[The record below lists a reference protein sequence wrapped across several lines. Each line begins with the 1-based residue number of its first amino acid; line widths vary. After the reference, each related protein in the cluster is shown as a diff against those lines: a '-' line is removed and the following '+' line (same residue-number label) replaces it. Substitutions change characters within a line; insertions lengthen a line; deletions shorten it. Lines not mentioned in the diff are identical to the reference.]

1 MATPKKKQRAQAS
14 QSRRTQSKENAQ
26 KKAIPDETTGQS
38 HRLSE
43 VRHEQPRRESTMA
56 EDMNKTAEEMQK
68 TGKQTA
74 EDMKRTGE
82 EFTKAAR
89 EFDVKGMSKIWKQG
103 YLGGLEA
110 LYQSQELN
118 ARLLKETVKQG
129 ISGFQQMFQVYEKWL
144 EQIQGQTGPA
154 SPFVEWSRQAVRAF
168 HNNADPFFK
177 TAADTAEN
185 AFNYYENALARPSR
199 QHALDLHAKVIDTVI
214 SANGAFKRE

>member
-1 MATPKKKQRAQAS
+1 MA
-14 QSRRTQSKENAQ
+14 
-26 KKAIPDETTGQS
+26 
-38 HRLSE
+38 
-43 VRHEQPRRESTMA
+43 A
-56 EDMNKTAEEMQK
+56 EDMKKTAEEMQK
-68 TGKQTA
+68 TAKRP
-74 EDMKRTGE
+74 EDMRRTGE
-82 EFTKAAR
+82 EFTRAAR

-110 LYQSQELN
+110 LYQSQEQSE
-118 ARLLKETVKQG
+118 RLLKETVKQG
-129 ISGFQQMFQVYEKWL
+129 ISGSQQMFQVYEKWL
-144 EQIQGQTGPA
+144 EQIQGQVGAA

-177 TAADTAEN
+177 TVADTTEN